1 MAHLA
6 LDSHDAVSQVQPR
19 GDACALS
26 LQRGDAR
33 IDACCMLTCACAC
46 TCDMCMHIYLGLM
59 CRRALMLPSVAR
71 AQAVIKQAPRKSSLS
86 ESCGATIGSRAKPNT
101 GTCSTHGSWVSA
113 WAVHGQCMGRYW

>member
-1 MAHLA
+1 MNM
-6 LDSHDAVSQVQPR
+6 SM
-19 GDACALS
+19 
-26 LQRGDAR
+26 
-33 IDACCMLTCACAC
+33 CMHMHMHMCMHMCMHMHMSCTCTCTCTCACAC

>member
-1 MAHLA
+1 MCEHEWAWVWASGRTL
-6 LDSHDAVSQVQPR
+6 V
-19 GDACALS
+19 
-26 LQRGDAR
+26 
-33 IDACCMLTCACAC
+33 
-46 TCDMCMHIYLGLM
+46 DMHMHMHVHMHIYLGLM